1 LVSYRLINRKYLS
14 LVYEAESKPAGAS
27 GVLTL
32 VSQTTKS
39 MRIANAVRVIG
50 VEIMKIALQ
59 ITKSEASQNGQEYLS
74 VLQNRQTRGVFFD
87 IGMREVLY
95 LLVAAALL
103 TVLSVTARSQTLVAV
118 PAAPPSTESNAISVQ
133 PSSPYARP
141 TQRTMARNYVFD
153 AFGPYPIAGALFTAG
168 INQFGNSPPEW
179 NQGVEGYS
187 KRFGSDYGIAAVG
200 TTARY
205 ALAEAFKEDTLYYR
219 CECSGVLPRL
229 RHAAI
234 STLTARR
241 GEDGHRVFSFPALV
255 APYVGS
261 MTAVYGW
268 YPNRF
273 GAKDAFRT
281 GNYSMLAFVAGNI
294 SLEFFYSGPHSLF
307 SRMHLN
313 NAHGSPVE
321 GPNK

>member
-1 LVSYRLINRKYLS
+1 MLLSCNSVLQLLANYPHIDDCCRRPASASEQNGARDRVSCEAKRRAILVSYRLINRKYLS

-141 TQRTMARNYVFD
+141 TQ
-153 AFGPYPIAGALFTAG
+153 
-168 INQFGNSPPEW
+168 
-179 NQGVEGYS
+179 
-187 KRFGSDYGIAAVG
+187 
-200 TTARY
+200 
-205 ALAEAFKEDTLYYR
+205 
-219 CECSGVLPRL
+219 
-229 RHAAI
+229 
-234 STLTARR
+234 
-241 GEDGHRVFSFPALV
+241 
-255 APYVGS
+255 
-261 MTAVYGW
+261 
-268 YPNRF
+268 
-273 GAKDAFRT
+273 
-281 GNYSMLAFVAGNI
+281 
-294 SLEFFYSGPHSLF
+294 
-307 SRMHLN
+307 N
-313 NAHGSPVE
+313 NG
-321 GPNK
+321 